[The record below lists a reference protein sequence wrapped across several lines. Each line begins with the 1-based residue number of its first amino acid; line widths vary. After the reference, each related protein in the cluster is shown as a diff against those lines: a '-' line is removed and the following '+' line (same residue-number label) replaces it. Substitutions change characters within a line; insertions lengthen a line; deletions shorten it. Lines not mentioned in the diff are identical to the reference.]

1 MEAGGVSVSVD
12 VGVSLGAG
20 VGARVDV
27 GDQKGITGSLFVCL
41 VCGVHEC
48 GVDVDVGIPS

>member
-1 MEAGGVSVSVD
+1 
-12 VGVSLGAG
+12 
-20 VGARVDV
+20 VDV